1 MIVCGVLW
9 STAGIFIK
17 WINWNPFI
25 ISGLRGLISGT
36 VLFIYM
42 KIMGLHIKAGKNSL
56 MTAVG
61 LGGSA
66 TLFTV
71 ANKLTTAANAIV
83 LQFTNPIV
91 ILIIFALFFGRKLRK
106 GDVLSVVII
115 MGGIALFFF
124 DQLTPGKMLGNIIAI
139 GAGVLLA
146 VMYVFAGES
155 SDDDDMRMTGV
166 LFAHLLSF
174 LIGLP
179 FIFIYTPE
187 VVYPREILCLLALGI
202 FQLGIAYVIFCIASR
217 DCPPLAC
224 SLIGALEPLL
234 NPVWVFIFDGEA
246 PGIFALIGG
255 VIVIG
260 TICIW
265 CIYDAKVDK
274 KSLEC

>member
-1 MIVCGVLW
+1 MVLCGVLW

-17 WINWNPFI
+17 WINWNPLI
-25 ISGLRGLISGT
+25 ISGFRGLISAG
-36 VLFIYM
+36 VLYAYM
-42 KIMGLHIKAGKNSL
+42 KLTGRHIKVGRNSL

-66 TLFTV
+66 TLFTI
-71 ANKLTTAANAIV
+71 ANKLTTAANSIV
-83 LQFTNPIV
+83 LQFTNPIF

-106 GDVLSVVII
+106 GDVLAVAII

-124 DQLTPGKMLGNIIAI
+124 DQLTPGKMLGNIVAI

-146 VMYVFAGES
+146 VMYVFTGES
-155 SDDDDMRMTGV
+155 QDDDDMRITGV
-166 LFAHLLSF
+166 FFAHILSF
-174 LIGLP
+174 FVGLP
-179 FIFIYTPE
+179 FAFIYTPE
-187 VVYPREILCLLALGI
+187 VILPREILCLLALGI
-202 FQLGIAYVIFCIASR
+202 FQLGLSYVLFCIASK
-217 DCPPLAC
+217 DCSPLAC

-260 TICIW
+260 TICLW

-274 KSLEC
+274 KTLEC